1 MYRRGFGYSVY
12 DNENLVGIGIREGY
26 VAVVVSE
33 PHPSHQATPEL
44 TDLDGFDGHPVEIEY
59 EDGLFPLQ
67 GPH

>member
-44 TDLDGFDGHPVEIEY
+44 TDLEIEY